1 MGSLPFQRSGRN
13 QPEKK
18 KKRIE
23 QKVEAD
29 HRSVR
34 GRGSER
40 EGVGERRERSAAGGG
55 NRLPQRKGREGR
67 SKAM

>member
-40 EGVGERRERSAAGGG
+40 EGVGREAREISSRRREQTAAEE
-55 NRLPQRKGREGR
+55 R
-67 SKAM
+67 